1 MITMKKLVILL
12 ILAVTVFSCKKEFED
27 KNKVTEAAAY
37 STPEAYPGIV
47 LGMTK
52 KFTTGA
58 LYSLVKGPGLTS
70 KEFGSTNTY
79 VTPNQFAEGGP
90 GVAGDNVTV
99 SGLWSSLHRSR
110 DMAEKV
116 LKYIDDVNF
125 VDADKKEAYK
135 AYAKFMQGLTI
146 GYMAQYWQQVTEAN
160 DPNNN
165 AAFITREAGLQQA
178 IDNLNDAQSVFANN
192 SNAEGVI
199 NNLVS
204 FEFSILDVIHALKA
218 RYQIELG
225 NYQQAIDEANLVDLT
240 KRSVWSYD
248 GGSIKNPIY
257 SALVDPA
264 ATLSYKPYED
274 LGLTGAQAPELGDLR
289 VDFYL
294 QDFAGTDINC
304 SNPVD
309 NPEGFW
315 TTDASPIPVYLPGEM
330 LLIKAEAKARMG
342 AASLADAVTLLNQ
355 VRQKTPAN
363 DVFGVGASLGAW
375 TGNATDQQAVLDEI
389 YKNYAIELYMEG
401 QRWPIHRRFYPG
413 YLDSVDWNTADACS
427 LERLNNYYPYP
438 QSERSNN
445 SNCPSDPNF

>member
-1 MITMKKLVILL
+1 M
-12 ILAVTVFSCKKEFED
+12 
-27 KNKVTEAAAY
+27 
-37 STPEAYPGIV
+37 
-47 LGMTK
+47 
-52 KFTTGA
+52 
-58 LYSLVKGPGLTS
+58 
-70 KEFGSTNTY
+70 
-79 VTPNQFAEGGP
+79 
-90 GVAGDNVTV
+90 
-99 SGLWSSLHRSR
+99 
-110 DMAEKV
+110 
-116 LKYIDDVNF
+116 
-125 VDADKKEAYK
+125 
-135 AYAKFMQGLTI
+135 
-146 GYMAQYWQQVTEAN
+146 
-160 DPNNN
+160 
-165 AAFITREAGLQQA
+165 QQA

-225 NYQQAIDEANLVDLT
+225 HYQQAYDEANLVDLT

-248 GGSIKNPIY
+248 GGSIKNPIF

-304 SNPVD
+304 GNSVD

-342 AASLADAVTLLNQ
+342 GASLADAVTLLNQ

-389 YKNYAIELYMEG
+389 YKNYAIELYMQG

-427 LERLNNYYPYP
+427 LERVNNYYPYP

-445 SNCPSDPNF
+445 PNCPSDPNF